1 MKVDDFARL
10 SVLCL
15 DENDRS
21 SFGPQPGSG
30 ISEKHLYVRTSTG
43 EWTYWGNN
51 EHTGVVLVSRCGCL
65 SFLIR
70 SPHFLQTSSAYNPGL
85 EHLEARFLYVS

>member
-51 EHTGVVLVSRCGCL
+51 EHTGVVLVSSVVVFVR
-65 SFLIR
+65 R
-70 SPHFLQTSSAYNPGL
+70 SPHLLQTISLYTPGL
-85 EHLEARFLYVS
+85 ERLEV